1 MSHQHVES
9 FTPQAAAVSDSRQ
22 TDKFQEEVHKSLAE
36 SGKYEATAST
46 QVADL
51 PDMEFFDS
59 ENFKPNVVS
68 DDLPTTGQTVL
79 ALGATPGEVTITAPQ
94 RAAVETPQQ
103 DGGFFGVVG
112 DIIGGIGKEL
122 TTNPLGL
129 LGTAATSLAV
139 SVGVGLAIVA
149 AAPLIATAPVW
160 VPIAGGITLVAAGV
174 GVAGWSLSE
183 HAPQWIKDGEVVWNA
198 SKYSAEEVARA
209 REGLRDFGGGF
220 TEFAA
225 SVVGGLIPVGKV
237 VSMTTEAVGTALSTK
252 AFNSAAE
259 SVFSKAAVEASAESI
274 EAAGKAA
281 KDRALAAAKAGNY
294 HAHEYLYTKLED
306 PADIA
311 AIARSVNQNRTNP
324 LSMAEEIRFYA
335 ENGMIQDKTKDI
347 WLKLADE
354 FTQKALPRIEATLA
368 NPNATNLERA
378 IFPKALAALKAG
390 RSTEEV
396 SDFIYALEQAAKL
409 TPEKAFALNN
419 TDEIGAYIAN
429 LADTNPNFYSQI
441 DEAIRL
447 NQVPERM
454 ADAWRTAMNS
464 IS

>member
-1 MSHQHVES
+1 M
-9 FTPQAAAVSDSRQ
+9 
-22 TDKFQEEVHKSLAE
+22 
-36 SGKYEATAST
+36 
-46 QVADL
+46 
-51 PDMEFFDS
+51 
-59 ENFKPNVVS
+59 NI
-68 DDLPTTGQTVL
+68 
-79 ALGATPGEVTITAPQ
+79 ATPYDNHLTVRTFPIPSSCVKLFQ
-94 RAAVETPQQ
+94 R
-103 DGGFFGVVG
+103 
-112 DIIGGIGKEL
+112 
-122 TTNPLGL
+122 
-129 LGTAATSLAV
+129 
-139 SVGVGLAIVA
+139 
-149 AAPLIATAPVW
+149 
-160 VPIAGGITLVAAGV
+160 
-174 GVAGWSLSE
+174 
-183 HAPQWIKDGEVVWNA
+183 
-198 SKYSAEEVARA
+198 
-209 REGLRDFGGGF
+209 LRDFGGGF

-324 LSMAEEIRFYA
+324 LSMAEEIRFYS